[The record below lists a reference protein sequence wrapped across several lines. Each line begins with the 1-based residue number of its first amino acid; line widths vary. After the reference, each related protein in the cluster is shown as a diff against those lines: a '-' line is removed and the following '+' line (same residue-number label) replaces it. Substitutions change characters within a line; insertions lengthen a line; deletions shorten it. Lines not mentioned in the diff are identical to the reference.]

1 MILFRTRMKKCHLWF
16 TVLWLTAC
24 TTQELPFQSE
34 GKALLVESKYINCT
48 QKRHKHTIDSLWDV
62 VSARLDQVLPD
73 TMPSGRRENMIT
85 IRNANLL
92 KQFKIFYTTLDTTSL
107 NLISRSGK
115 VDSLIAL
122 QMVELKVQQETHDKR
137 VSDFLM
143 KVEKQ
148 NPHAVKPWIQ
158 KFAKAA
164 NEDCQ

>member
-1 MILFRTRMKKCHLWF
+1 MNKYYFWVAALL
-16 TVLWLTAC
+16 LTAC
-24 TTQELPFQSE
+24 STEELPFKSE
-34 GKALLVESKYINCT
+34 GETLLAENKQIGCT
-48 QKRHKHTIDSLWDV
+48 QKRYKQKIDSLWDV
-62 VSARLDQVLPD
+62 VSARLDRVLPD
-73 TMPSGRRENMIT
+73 SMPPGRRENMIN

-107 NLISRSGK
+107 NLINHSGK

-122 QMVELKVQQETHDKR
+122 QLVELKVQQETLDKR

-148 NPHAVKPWIQ
+148 NPRATKQWIQ
-158 KFAKAA
+158 KFTKVT